1 MKNRVAFLAA
11 LFLLTMSGCSIVS
24 VGYNYADAYL
34 NYSIN
39 SYATFNTVQKERIKK
54 EVDDFMLWHRKM
66 MLPQYISFLQE
77 LQGVVLAGH
86 SLNKQ
91 DVTRLRVEVRKLYV
105 KTLQPTVQPAASLLS
120 GIEAAQIEELVS
132 SFARENNKQ
141 RDKELAGTQDE
152 QLRKRAERTIDF
164 VENLAGG
171 LTDAQQERIRE
182 LSRNLPFATE
192 LYIRLREEN
201 QAGLIALMKNS
212 RDEKDIAAFLSVW
225 LISPE
230 VNRSPEEQKILVS
243 FESAAEEMTVSI
255 YAMLTE
261 RQRKTLLKNITK
273 YIDTFQ
279 QLASAT

>member
-1 MKNRVAFLAA
+1 MKRMRLYFVV

-24 VGYNYADAYL
+24 VGYNYAGAYL
-34 NYSIN
+34 RYSIN
-39 SYATFNTVQKERIKK
+39 SYAAFNTVQKERIKK
-54 EVDDFMLWHRKM
+54 EVDDFMLWHRKLI
-66 MLPQYISFLQE
+66 LPQYVGFLQE
-77 LQGVVLAGH
+77 LQGIVLAGH
-86 SLNKQ
+86 ALNKE

-105 KTLQPTVQPAASLLS
+105 KTLQPTVKPAASLLG

-132 SFARENNKQ
+132 SFARENDKQ
-141 RDKELAGTQDE
+141 KDKELAGTQDE

-171 LTDAQQERIRE
+171 LTDAQQEKIRE
-182 LSRNLPFATE
+182 LSHNLPFATE

-201 QAGLIALMKNS
+201 QAGLIALLKNNRS
-212 RDEKDIAAFLSVW
+212 ERDIAAFLSVW

-230 VNRSPEEQKILVS
+230 ANRSPEEQKILMS

-255 YAMLTE
+255 FAMLTE

>member
-1 MKNRVAFLAA
+1 MKRMRLYFVV

-24 VGYNYADAYL
+24 VGYNYAGAYL
-34 NYSIN
+34 RYSIN
-39 SYATFNTVQKERIKK
+39 SYAAFNTVQKERITK
-54 EVDDFMLWHRKM
+54 EVDDFMLWHRKLI
-66 MLPQYISFLQE
+66 LPQYVGFLQE
-77 LQGVVLAGH
+77 LQGIVLAGH
-86 SLNKQ
+86 ALNKE

-105 KTLQPTVQPAASLLS
+105 KTLQPTVKPAASLLS
-120 GIEAAQIEELVS
+120 GIEAVQIEELVT
-132 SFARENNKQ
+132 SFARENDKQ
-141 RDKELAGTQDE
+141 KDKELSGSLDE

-171 LTDAQQERIRE
+171 LTDAQQEKIRE
-182 LSRNLPFATE
+182 LSHNLPFATE

-201 QAGLIALMKNS
+201 QAGLIALLKNNRS
-212 RDEKDIAAFLSVW
+212 ERDIAAFLSVW

-230 VNRSPEEQKILVS
+230 ANRSPEEQKILMS

-255 YAMLTE
+255 FAMLTE